1 MLCRDRTVRPGHE
14 EAGDRAEA
22 TAPGPGPPS
31 LGLSP
36 SGSEDSKSNG
46 RNLLR
51 QTDSFNSSH
60 WGSAG
65 CIPIIPFHGF
75 LTIYLFQEPTN
86 RECFFFS
93 FHRVVLAGAFVPH
106 PNMCCSSQ
114 KWRFITPSW
123 QTASSTENEFYLF
136 SETNLSFDILC

>member
-1 MLCRDRTVRPGHE
+1 MGPGDE

-22 TAPGPGPPS
+22 TAPGPATEALD
-31 LGLSP
+31 LGLR
-36 SGSEDSKSNG
+36 GGGESKSNG

-51 QTDSFNSSH
+51 QTDFFNSSN

-65 CIPIIPFHGF
+65 YIPIIPFHGF
-75 LTIYLFQEPTN
+75 LTIYLFQAPTN
-86 RECFFFS
+86 RECFFFFS

-106 PNMCCSSQ
+106 PNMCCCSQ
-114 KWRFITPSW
+114 KWRFMTPSW
-123 QTASSTENEFYLF
+123 QTASSTKNEFYLF